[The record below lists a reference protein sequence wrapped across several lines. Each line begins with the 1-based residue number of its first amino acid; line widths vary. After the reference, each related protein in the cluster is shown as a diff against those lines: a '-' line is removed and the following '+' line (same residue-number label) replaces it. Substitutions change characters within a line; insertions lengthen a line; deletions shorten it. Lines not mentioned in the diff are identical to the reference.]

1 MDKEKM
7 AAAKLQ
13 LHGDRS
19 FPNAWRHIESFLNI
33 MKILVKSQHR
43 KCLIYHKIYWHL
55 FMDIS

>member
-1 MDKEKM
+1 M